1 LIFINNKYTKWYNAI
16 IATAQQRD
24 TVGYVERHHII
35 PKSLG
40 GPNDKSNLVRLT
52 AREHYICHLL
62 LTKML
67 QSPEVHSMVNA
78 IWRMANSSKFRRASY
93 KISSRQY
100 EILRKARKNVHMSSE
115 SKAKLSATKKKAN
128 YPAWNKGIPRTP
140 AEKAKMSESC
150 LAKAKERPVWNKN
163 RPHSQST
170 LDKITERARNR
181 PILTC
186 PHCDK
191 HTTGANFS
199 RWHGDN
205 CKAKK
210 VAVRRA

>member
-16 IATAQQRD
+16 ISAAQQRD
-24 TVGYVERHHII
+24 TEGYVERHHIV

-40 GPNDKSNLVRLT
+40 GSNDESNLVRLT

-67 QSPEVHSMVNA
+67 RSPEVHSMINA
-78 IWRMANSSKFRRASY
+78 IWRMANSSKFQLAGYR
-93 KISSRQY
+93 ISSRRY

-115 SKAKLSATKKKAN
+115 AKAKMSATKKKAN
-128 YPAWNKGIPRTP
+128 HPTWNKGIPRTDE
-140 AEKAKMSESC
+140 EKALMSERR
-150 LAKAKERPVWNKN
+150 LATAALVGAWNKN
-163 RPHSQST
+163 RSHSQST
-170 LDKITERARNR
+170 LDKITERAKNR

-191 HTTGANFS
+191 NATGANFS

-205 CKAKK
+205 CKAKQT
-210 VAVRRA
+210 V